1 MPIYLC
7 VGIGLVGINVINYT
21 VKMCEGIRL
30 TCASAGLVKNY
41 KIPILVLQSV
51 NGAEVFIINSLSVG
65 GFSVDIRIFRGGDIA
80 PMLIERA
87 VSYVQITDDDLLYT
101 RALADV
107 PKMPRAVIRKAITER
122 KYLERV
128 CRFCI

>member
-1 MPIYLC
+1 MI
-7 VGIGLVGINVINYT
+7 T
-21 VKMCEGIRL
+21 
-30 TCASAGLVKNY
+30 T
-41 KIPILVLQSV
+41 
-51 NGAEVFIINSLSVG
+51 AEMLITPPHPLSLPSLSSVALSSVAASVSV

-87 VSYVQITDDDLLYT
+87 VSYVQIADDDLLNT
-101 RALADV
+101 RALSDI